1 MLTREG
7 KFAILFYNCK
17 GVFYEKIYL
26 ISKSFLIFFIRNL
39 IYTQVFRDTI
49 VRFSVNIYTFCKI
62 IPSDFSFQGFPITY
76 IFLFYIISSVSFV
89 KLISF
94 CTYFY
99 LLAEK
104 IIILPFFLINHIQLL
119 LHWHKDFFL
128 LLLFLY
134 CNTFPC
140 RLCLLEKVTAGR

>member
-49 VRFSVNIYTFCKI
+49 VRFSVNIYIFCKI
-62 IPSDFSFQGFPITY
+62 IPSDFSFQGIPIAY

-94 CTYFY
+94 CTGTNASSCCCFY
-99 LLAEK
+99 STATLSPAGCCFWKRL
-104 IIILPFFLINHIQLL
+104 QLVDNNV
-119 LHWHKDFFL
+119 KNITTCFIS
-128 LLLFLY
+128 
-134 CNTFPC
+134 
-140 RLCLLEKVTAGR
+140 

>member
-49 VRFSVNIYTFCKI
+49 VRISVNIYVFCKI
-62 IPSDFSFQGFPITY
+62 IPSDFSFQGIPIAY

-99 LLAEK
+99 FLTEK
-104 IIILPFFLINHIQLL
+104 IIIFSFFLVNHIQLL
-119 LHWHKDFFL
+119 LHWHKRFFL
-128 LLLFLY
+128 LLFFLY
-134 CNTFPC
+134 CNTFLS
-140 RLCLLEKVTAGR
+140 RLLPLKEVTASQ

>member
-17 GVFYEKIYL
+17 SVFYEKIYL

-49 VRFSVNIYTFCKI
+49 VRFSVNIYIFCKI
-62 IPSDFSFQGFPITY
+62 IPSDFSFQGIPITY

-99 LLAEK
+99 LLAKK
-104 IIILPFFLINHIQLL
+104 IIIFPSFLIDHIRLL
-119 LHWHKDFFL
+119 LHRHKDFFL
-128 LLLFLY
+128 LLLSHCRSFL
-134 CNTFPC
+134 F
-140 RLCLLEKVTAGR
+140 LLLPLKKVTTGR